1 VPGGKAFEIRDI
13 SDGRGGSAKG
23 FILWNPFSHQTVDVD
38 GDTIGIWIMPKIA
51 ENHGFLTRKTVE
63 VCEKSPFYSIFKAK
77 SLDFGGIGNNIRK
90 KCFSWL

>member
-1 VPGGKAFEIRDI
+1 
-13 SDGRGGSAKG
+13 
-23 FILWNPFSHQTVDVD
+23 
-38 GDTIGIWIMPKIA
+38 MPKIA

-90 KCFSWL
+90 KCFS